1 MVPRRE
7 FFLPEL
13 GFCSTTSA
21 YWQKIDRR
29 VPLRHPRFLLIS
41 TDTAASTCPITD
53 DQTPPRPGELARGS
67 IQNSDSSP
75 AEIGISPIKTVE
87 FYFSNWSSDTKI
99 VNRGICPGTPLVLSR
114 PESGQPQPGRV
125 GENRDQGARSEA
137 GHHCFFFAG
146 RYFFSID
153 ATTT

>member
-1 MVPRRE
+1 VTNLLKRMPSRCRKGQDCSHEPDDGNYRARDAQV
-7 FFLPEL
+7 LPVA
-13 GFCSTTSA
+13 G
-21 YWQKIDRR
+21 IDDG
-29 VPLRHPRFLLIS
+29 VNDFPVGEV
-41 TDTAASTCPITD
+41 
-53 DQTPPRPGELARGS
+53 PRPGELARGS